1 MNRAEDLKELP
12 LPQQLLHW
20 AKVRPDHVALR
31 QKEFGVWRPVT
42 WAEYAQRSRWFGL
55 GLLQLGLQPGQ
66 SVAVLGENCKE
77 WVYAEF
83 GAALVG
89 AITAG
94 VYPTSPAEEVEYL
107 LALSEAPIIVCADQE
122 QFDKVLS
129 IRTRLP
135 SLRAIV
141 VINPRGL
148 RRYDRTSFYEFD
160 EVMSTPLEM
169 ALDAIAQSPKGP
181 RVGAFFD
188 YDGTLIDASTAFDA
202 AFIVASATSMVSKRH
217 ERLRLRKSPDP
228 GTGLLP
234 IIRFAEARYSSVSCT
249 DSGSLARLRRLRPSH
264 VAASP
269 AELGSFARPATS
281 DFMNQ
286 ASSVIARL
294 TNQWIALLR

>member
-1 MNRAEDLKELP
+1 MLLVEQNAHVALGVAHYGYILENGRIVVNGPTEKLLSDPDVQRFYLGTGDEGEGARELSRRQALQAAQALAVLERSFAAAMNRAEDLKELP

-20 AKVRPDHVALR
+20 AKVRPDMVALR
-31 QKEFGVWRPVT
+31 QKEFGRLAAGHLGRVRAAIALVRARP
-42 WAEYAQRSRWFGL
+42 AAARPCS
-55 GLLQLGLQPGQ
+55 PGRA
-66 SVAVLGENCKE
+66 SPCSGENCKE

-160 EVMSTPLEM
+160 EVV
-169 ALDAIAQSPKGP
+169 ALGQ
-181 RVGAFFD
+181 RVEA
-188 YDGTLIDASTAFDA
+188 
-202 AFIVASATSMVSKRH
+202 
-217 ERLRLRKSPDP
+217 EDP
-228 GTGLLP
+228 TG
-234 IIRFAEARYSSVSCT
+234 
-249 DSGSLARLRRLRPSH
+249 
-264 VAASP
+264 
-269 AELGSFARPATS
+269 
-281 DFMNQ
+281 
-286 ASSVIARL
+286 ASSGDGRAVAR
-294 TNQWIALLR
+294 